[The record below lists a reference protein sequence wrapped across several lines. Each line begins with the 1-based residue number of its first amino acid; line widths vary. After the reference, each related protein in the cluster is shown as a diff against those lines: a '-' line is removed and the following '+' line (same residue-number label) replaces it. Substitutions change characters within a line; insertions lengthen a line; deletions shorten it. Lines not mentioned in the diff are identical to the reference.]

1 MALFSGIFNI
11 AISTIHTHGVE
22 PSSPAGIGIYSRAGG
37 VYGALIRRCQLL
49 LCALDRRA
57 ILRGCK
63 ASAQRVVAMIS
74 ADKAKT
80 QKYCEV
86 AALGEQIDEASK
98 KKDEKK
104 VDELSQKADE
114 MSAQLGPE
122 FVALMNGLQ
131 DLDPNSKDGQEIET
145 ILDGLDNL
153 CGKK

>member
-1 MALFSGIFNI
+1 MNLKII
-11 AISTIHTHGVE
+11 AAVIVIAAI
-22 PSSPAGIGIYSRAGG
+22 P
-37 VYGALIRRCQLL
+37 
-49 LCALDRRA
+49 LCAQA
-57 ILRGCK
+57 QNPPNAPKPTK